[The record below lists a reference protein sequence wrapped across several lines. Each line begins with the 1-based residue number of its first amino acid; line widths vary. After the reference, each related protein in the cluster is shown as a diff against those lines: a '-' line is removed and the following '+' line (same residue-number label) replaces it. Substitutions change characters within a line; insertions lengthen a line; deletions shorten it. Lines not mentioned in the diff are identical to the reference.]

1 MARAASKDARHPQ
14 GYLYE
19 RSGRRP
25 GPNSPPSRRA
35 NQQIQPC
42 VAKTCKDEK
51 VFSDQGRK
59 KNRVTWEARIVD
71 FQLLRS
77 TIDCPQ
83 PRGKAAFQCRYFD
96 ISFFDTGESR

>member
-1 MARAASKDARHPQ
+1 MQDIPRGISTRGVEEDLDQTHPH
-14 GYLYE
+14 LAE
-19 RSGRRP
+19 RINKYSI
-25 GPNSPPSRRA
+25 
-35 NQQIQPC
+35 IQPC

-59 KNRVTWEARIVD
+59 KKRVTWEARIVD
-71 FQLLRS
+71 LFQLLRS